1 MHIEQKKGKNQ
12 LILCKKT
19 TFLLKLRRFLLF
31 LSEIG
36 GMSQE
41 YFLINKSE

>member
-1 MHIEQKKGKNQ
+1 MHIEQKKAKIS
-12 LILCKKT
+12 LFCAKKT